1 MGVAYSCC
9 YKLLILSVSILL
21 QANILLVD
29 DFLQMFLGKQ
39 DSDGDIKDSIFKLSC
54 MHVGGCSHR
63 RKHVGQQYKQNVT
76 SLYYSEPNGCK

>member
-39 DSDGDIKDSIFKLSC
+39 DSDGDVTDSIFKLSC
-54 MHVGGCSHR
+54 M
-63 RKHVGQQYKQNVT
+63 
-76 SLYYSEPNGCK
+76 

>member
-1 MGVAYSCC
+1 MGVAHSFC

-54 MHVGGCSHR
+54 MHVGGSSHR
-63 RKHVGQQYKQNVT
+63 RKHVGQQYK
-76 SLYYSEPNGCK
+76 